1 MARWVRDLALEPKVQ
16 GSNPGVAEGRST
28 SINTHWIGHL
38 DGEFVWAYSGGP
50 IFYGKLEGGTAT
62 QVRGPYPMRSPHM
75 GKTAHR
81 LKRSKTGLNH
91 YMQIT
96 QLL

>member
-1 MARWVRDLALEPKVQ
+1 MGRGLSS
-16 GSNPGVAEGRST
+16 GSKGPGIESWGCRGKEHLYK
-28 SINTHWIGHL
+28 THWIGHL
-38 DGEFVWAYSGGP
+38 DGTYVWAYSGGP